1 VNEPEGV
8 VLAAGLST
16 RSGPYKMT
24 LPLGDKTV
32 IAHSIEG
39 MYSIV
44 DRIWVVVGW
53 NAAQVREALSAY
65 DRVEIVLNERFR
77 EGMFSSVKAG
87 IARVRAPRF
96 FLLPGDTPLVGP
108 AVYQRLLAVRGD
120 IVIPTFRG
128 RSGHPVLMRSQLIP
142 EILAQPERATL
153 RDFIETQSKITVEI
167 DDEGILL
174 DLDTP
179 EDYAML
185 RARCREGNN
194 KRQG

>member
-1 VNEPEGV
+1 VNEVEGV

-16 RSGPYKMT
+16 RSGSYKMT

-32 IAHSIEG
+32 IARSIES
-39 MYSIV
+39 MYPIV

-53 NAAQVREALSAY
+53 NAEQVREALSGY
-65 DRVEIVLNERFR
+65 DKVEIVPNERFR

-87 IARVRAPRF
+87 IARVGASRF
-96 FLLPGDTPLVGP
+96 LLLPGDTPLVGP
-108 AVYQRLLAVRGD
+108 VVCQRLLAIRGD

-128 RSGHPVLMRSQLIP
+128 RPGHPVLICSRLIP
-142 EILAQPERATL
+142 EILAQPASATL
-153 RDFIETQSKITVEI
+153 RDYIQTKARITVEV
-167 DDEGILL
+167 DEEGILL

-185 RARCREGNN
+185 HAKYLEDNERPA
-194 KRQG
+194 